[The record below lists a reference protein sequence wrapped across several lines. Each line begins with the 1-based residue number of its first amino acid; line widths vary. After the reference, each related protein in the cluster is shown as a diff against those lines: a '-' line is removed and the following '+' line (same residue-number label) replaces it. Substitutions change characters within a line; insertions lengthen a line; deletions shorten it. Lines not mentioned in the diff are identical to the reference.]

1 MNDIL
6 NKEWLELKGLLKGFS
21 KDIQNIII
29 DKVENIVEL
38 EQKNVQNKQIIEL
51 KAFYLRKGDL
61 VLNLDSK
68 KVSKVKFCDYRKRCQ
83 FNIEHTNK
91 EILVEYT
98 DSSSVDYYNE
108 NTTLYVLVDIADIVN
123 INLREEPKW
132 EDIEE
137 DYYYYY

>member
-6 NKEWLELKGLLKGFS
+6 NKEWLEFKELLKGFS
-21 KDIQNIII
+21 TDVQRVIT
-29 DKVENIVEL
+29 DKVKSIIEL

-51 KAFYLRKGDL
+51 EAFYLRKGDL
-61 VLNLDSK
+61 VLNLDTK
-68 KVSKVKFCDYRKRCQ
+68 KVSKVKFCEYRKRCQ

-91 EILVEYT
+91 EIFVEYT

-108 NTTLYVLVDIADIVN
+108 NTTLYVLVDIAEIVN
-123 INLREEPKW
+123 INLREEPNW

-137 DYYYYY
+137 DF

>member
-1 MNDIL
+1 MNSML
-6 NKEWLELKGLLKGFS
+6 NKEWLELKGLLTGFS
-21 KDIQNIII
+21 GGVQNVIIN
-29 DKVENIVEL
+29 KVKSIVEL

-61 VLNLDSK
+61 VLNLDNK

-91 EILVEYT
+91 EILVKYT

-108 NTTLYVLVDIADIVN
+108 NTILYVLVDIADIVN

-137 DYYYYY
+137 DF